1 MRADLY
7 AALAEALAE
16 PPAWLAAEGR
26 AWPLTAAVGRL
37 AAASAAAR
45 RALAA
50 LAGIPA
56 EPPAARRA
64 RYARLF
70 EGRNAAPRFW
80 LYESAAAT
88 GRILGPQTAAVA
100 ALYRAAG
107 VAPAL
112 GAELPDHAAL
122 ELAFLAHLA
131 EQAAADPAQAAGWR
145 AAERQFLKEHGDWL
159 IELGRGLAADGDA
172 VYAPIG
178 ALLADWLSENL
189 TPGPSPA
196 RRGKDLTSGPSPARR
211 GEDLTPGPSPA
222 RRGEKL
228 LPVVA
233 RAEACTLCSFC
244 VQVCPTRALRVD
256 EDARETRLVLD
267 PAACTGCGK
276 CVRTCD
282 PRAITLAALAD
293 AAHHAPHTTQYA
305 VHNTQYV
312 LRCSPRASC
321 PACGAPTVSRAELAF
336 VAARLGDHPSWLDYC
351 LACRP
356 EYAGG

>member
-196 RRGKDLTSGPSPARR
+196 RRG
-211 GEDLTPGPSPA
+211 
-222 RRGEKL
+222 EKL

>member
-172 VYAPIG
+172 VYAAIG

-196 RRGKDLTSGPSPARR
+196 RRG
-211 GEDLTPGPSPA
+211 
-222 RRGEKL
+222 EKL

-233 RAEACTLCSFC
+233 RVEVCTLCGFC